1 MTTYFLV
8 NHQDYFAVGFIVNNG
23 TAYVDTAAGLDI
35 AVAVQADTPTSA
47 KTDLY
52 QQVLMHPAASSER
65 PQLTEQEQARLIQ
78 KLEEDFTLVSTDGLE
93 SC

>member
-1 MTTYFLV
+1 MAPHTSI
-8 NHQDYFAVGFIVNNG
+8 QP
-23 TAYVDTAAGLDI
+23 LDLMSP
-35 AVAVQADTPTSA
+35 VAVKADTPTSA

-78 KLEEDFTLVSTDGLE
+78 KLEADFALVSTDGLE